1 MAATRRRGMTLE
13 SAILQAG
20 WEQLVDEGYSGFT
33 FEAIADRARTGKAV
47 LYRRWPDK
55 QALLLALLSHQGYGA
70 PIDPPDTGSLRG
82 DVLALLRRAN
92 RNSEHSA
99 ALFSTVLSAY
109 FSGEMTMT
117 PAQLR
122 DHFFGDHSTALT
134 LVVERAVE
142 RGEIPAGEI
151 SPRVISL
158 PSTLLRHE
166 LLMHLSRIPDETIV
180 EVVDTVFMPLV
191 TDPRRAG

>member
-1 MAATRRRGMTLE
+1 MAATRRRGKTLE
-13 SAILQAG
+13 SAILRAG

-55 QALLLALLSHQGYGA
+55 QALLLAVLAHQGYGA

-92 RNSEHSA
+92 RNSEHAA

-109 FSGEMTMT
+109 FGGELAMT

-122 DHFFGDHSTALT
+122 GHFFGDHSTALT
-134 LVVERAVE
+134 RVVERAVE

-166 LLMHLSRIPDETIV
+166 LLMNLSRIPDETIV